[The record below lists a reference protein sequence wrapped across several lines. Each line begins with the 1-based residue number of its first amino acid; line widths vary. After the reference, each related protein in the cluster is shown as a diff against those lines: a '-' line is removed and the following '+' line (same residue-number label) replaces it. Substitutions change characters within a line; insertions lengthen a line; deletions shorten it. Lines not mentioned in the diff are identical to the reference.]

1 MLNVGQIR
9 VTCLACLFTF
19 FWQGQVC
26 GKIVDQVLASLHA
39 SSGKTGKH
47 LPGLLLALALILVTI
62 TRMTTLFLPQGY
74 RFAGVH
80 CGLKADPN
88 LLDLTLVVSDMPA
101 TVAGTYTQNLVCGAA
116 VVVDHP
122 RTPGTGFKAM
132 VANSRVAN
140 DCTGEQ
146 GVRDAYEMTALA
158 AHYAGAEPD
167 KALVMSTG
175 VIGVMLPMDKVRAGI
190 ADAAKQLASDEESFM
205 RAARGIMTTDTVEKV
220 VSRQLTLPSGE
231 TVTLAGFC
239 KGAAMIAPNMR
250 TMLAMIMTDAALE
263 PAVAQKL
270 LTDAVEESFNCVSID
285 GHTSPSDTVLLYA
298 NGAAVATPLTG
309 ENLAQFTH
317 VLQEL
322 CVELAVKMPADGEGV
337 SHLITIDVQGCA
349 TRDDAKKIARKV
361 AEDVLVKTAIAGADP
376 NWGRIISAT
385 GNAGVQFDPM
395 EVSLT
400 LNGFELFRNGEPVP
414 FDKAAVADSIRTN
427 RDTHFLLTFQSGGES
442 IRFWTTDLTTEYV
455 RLNSDYTT

>member
-1 MLNVGQIR
+1 MALN
-9 VTCLACLFTF
+9 
-19 FWQGQVC
+19 
-26 GKIVDQVLASLHA
+26 
-39 SSGKTGKH
+39 
-47 LPGLLLALALILVTI
+47 PVTI
-62 TRMTTLFLPQGY
+62 VRMTKSFLPLGY

-80 CGLKADPN
+80 CGLKSDPD
-88 LLDLTLVVSDMPA
+88 LLDLSLVVSDIPA
-101 TVAGTYTQNLVCGAA
+101 TVAGVYTQNIVCGAA
-116 VVVDHP
+116 VEVDRS

-146 GVRDAYEMTALA
+146 GLRDAYEMTELA

-190 ADAAKQLASDEESFM
+190 ADAAGQLASDEASFI
-205 RAARGIMTTDTVEKV
+205 RAARGIMTTDTVEKTA
-220 VSRQLTLPSGE
+220 SRQITLQSDE
-231 TVTLAGFC
+231 VVTIAGFC

-250 TMLAMIMTDAALE
+250 TMLAMIMTDIALE

-270 LTDAVEESFNCVSID
+270 LSESVEESFNCISVD

-298 NGAAVATPLTG
+298 NGAAIKETADG
-309 ENLAQFTH
+309 DDLAKFAEA
-317 VLQEL
+317 LRSL
-322 CVELAVKMPADGEGV
+322 CIELAVKIPSDGEGV

-349 TRDDAKKIARKV
+349 TREDAKTIARKV

-385 GNAGVQFDPM
+385 GNANVPFDPM
-395 EVSLT
+395 KVSLQ
-400 LNGFELFRNGEPVP
+400 LNGFDLFQNGEPLP
-414 FDKAAVADSIRTN
+414 FDKGAVADSIRNN
-427 RDTHFLLTFQSGGES
+427 RNTHFLLAFKEGDAA